1 MIEDI
6 NLKEIQRKVYMSFFQ
21 DGLWDIFLGLF
32 ILGWGLA
39 ILTEASYLPGV
50 SFIVLYFAIW
60 GIRKWLTYPRI
71 GYARFSATSRR
82 RITARF
88 LILGVVVLLVGV
100 MMAVLW
106 GIGTRPQGLAD
117 YFPLIFNGILA
128 AIVCLVAC
136 WARVNRFYL
145 YGVLI
150 FLGAVFH
157 LWLGIR
163 WEFGFI
169 GAGGIIVLIGL
180 GILIIFL
187 RKYPKMVEEAHNEDR
202 Q

>member
-1 MIEDI
+1 MVEHI

-39 ILTEASYLPGV
+39 ILTEAAYLPGV
-50 SFIVLYFAIW
+50 SFIGIYFMIW
-60 GIRKWLTYPRI
+60 GIKKWLTYPRI
-71 GYARFSATSRR
+71 GYVRFSATSRR

-100 MMAVLW
+100 MAAVLW
-106 GIGTRPQGLAD
+106 GINARPQWLAD
-117 YFPLIFNGILA
+117 YFPLIFNGMLA
-128 AIVCLVAC
+128 AIVCLIAY

-145 YGVLI
+145 HAVLI
-150 FLGAVFH
+150 FLGAVLH

-163 WEFGFI
+163 WEFGFV

-180 GILIIFL
+180 GILISFL
-187 RKYPKMVEEAHNEDR
+187 RKYPKIVEEVHSEDR